1 MERIFAEDIKSFFQP
16 ANNFTNLGSLTN
28 VIVRN
33 AFTIAG
39 LIFLVLL
46 IFGGFQFIVA
56 AGSGDS
62 KKLEQGKKALSGAV
76 IGLVLI
82 IGSVWI
88 IQIIE
93 MLTGLAILPK

>member
-1 MERIFAEDIKSFFQP
+1 MERIFAFDLKEAAP
-16 ANNFTNLGSLTN
+16 AQGINDLGTLTN

-39 LIFLVLL
+39 VVAFILL

-62 KKLEQGKKALSGAV
+62 KQMEKGKQAITMAIVGLAV
-76 IGLVLI
+76 VVASI
-82 IGSVWI
+82 WI
-88 IQIIE
+88 VQIIE
-93 MLTGLAILPK
+93 TITGLNLLK

>member
-1 MERIFAEDIKSFFQP
+1 MASFSLSEVAP
-16 ANNFTNLGSLTN
+16 AKNITEISILTN

-39 LIFLVLL
+39 VVAFILL

-62 KKLEQGKKALSGAV
+62 KQMEKGKQAITAAV
-76 IGLVLI
+76 IGLVVI
-82 IGSVWI
+82 VASFWI
-88 IQIIE
+88 VQIVGTI
-93 MLTGLAILPK
+93 TGLDLLK

>member
-1 MERIFAEDIKSFFQP
+1 MERILAFSLSEVAP
-16 ANNFTNLGSLTN
+16 AKNITDVGTLTN

-39 LIFLVLL
+39 VIAFILL

-62 KKLEQGKKALSGAV
+62 KQMEKGKQAITAAV
-76 IGLVLI
+76 IGLVVVVASI
-82 IGSVWI
+82 WI
-88 IQIIE
+88 VQIIE
-93 MLTGLAILPK
+93 VITGMKLLG